1 MVVVRSSVVF
11 GFIVASLLLSA
22 CGQTAPTR
30 PMRAVGGAQVQAPP
44 VAPAFPVGPTDM
56 VQRAGDPRVMQLLSE
71 VARVRDG
78 ASNSLMRT
86 TLSCF
91 KDDGQV
97 SRAKTIYKFQKPNRV
112 LLNILESTNEKVTGT
127 RLLWTGGSQVQVKT
141 KFVGFWVTVSLDVND
156 ERIRDDRGYSIAQTS
171 IPKTYETLL
180 HPAAQVVFKGEG
192 QVAGRPVDM
201 LDVVSPAS
209 LKPTT
214 REVFG
219 IDRVSRT
226 PVLREMYRGDKLIYR
241 LQVEQIT
248 LNARLT
254 AQDFKLD

>member
-1 MVVVRSSVVF
+1 MVVVRSSIIC
-11 GFIVASLLLSA
+11 GFVLASLVLSA
-22 CGQTAPTR
+22 CGQSAPTR
-30 PMRAVGGAQVQAPP
+30 PMRAAGGAQVQAPP
-44 VAPAFPVGPTDM
+44 VLPVLPGGPMDAAPRMA
-56 VQRAGDPRVMQLLSE
+56 DPRVMQILSD

-91 KDDGQV
+91 KDDGGV
-97 SRAKTIYKFQKPNRV
+97 SRAKSIYKFQKPNRV
-112 LLNILESTNEKVTGT
+112 LLNILESTNEKVNGT

-180 HPAAQVVFKGEG
+180 HPAAQVAFKGEG
-192 QVAGRPVDM
+192 QVAGRPVELLNVM
-201 LDVVSPAS
+201 SPLS

-214 REVFG
+214 REVYG

-241 LQVEQIT
+241 MQVEQIT
-248 LNARLT
+248 LNARFT
-254 AQDFKLD
+254 SQDFKLD